1 VKVAFSRQQMMHGT
15 VHRPATEQRVRL
27 GATPDGRLTAMSMM
41 TITHADRRGFFTETS
56 SNFARNLYAAPNRL
70 TGHRLVRLD
79 LPVASAMRAPGEA
92 SGTLSLECAMDEMAE
107 KLGLDPVEFR
117 ILNEPQADPE
127 TGKPFS
133 IRQLVRCMREGAQQF
148 GWDRRNPTPG
158 AVREGRWSLGL
169 GMAAAIRGAPLLPA
183 RASFTADAEGVI
195 TVRQGM
201 TDIGTGTY
209 TVLAQIAAE
218 TLGVPL
224 GDVRV
229 EIGDSELPPA
239 PGSGGQFGAATAGSA
254 ALDAGMN
261 LRRAIAELA
270 VGDPASPLHGG
281 PGQDITFVDG
291 VIAIGNRSERLAD
304 LIRRNH
310 PDGLTV
316 EGGVEPAGD
325 ASNWSSHTYGAHFV
339 EVGVD
344 TVTGEVRT
352 RRMLGVFAAG
362 RILNWK
368 TARSQLTGGMIWG
381 VGSALTEGNTVDPRY
396 GSLINQDLAGYLV
409 PVQADIGELDAIML
423 DEVDDKANPMGIKGV
438 GELGISGAGAAVAN
452 AIYNACG
459 VRLRDYPIT
468 PDKIL
473 AALMAQGR

>member
-1 VKVAFSRQQMMHGT
+1 
-15 VHRPATEQRVRL
+15 
-27 GATPDGRLTAMSMM
+27 
-41 TITHADRRGFFTETS
+41 
-56 SNFARNLYAAPNRL
+56 
-70 TGHRLVRLD
+70 
-79 LPVASAMRAPGEA
+79 
-92 SGTLSLECAMDEMAE
+92 
-107 KLGLDPVEFR
+107 
-117 ILNEPQADPE
+117 
-127 TGKPFS
+127 
-133 IRQLVRCMREGAQQF
+133 
-148 GWDRRNPTPG
+148 
-158 AVREGRWSLGL
+158 
-169 GMAAAIRGAPLLPA
+169 
-183 RASFTADAEGVI
+183 
-195 TVRQGM
+195 
-201 TDIGTGTY
+201 
-209 TVLAQIAAE
+209 VLAQIAAE

-261 LRRAIAELA
+261 LRKAIAEIA
-270 VGDPASPLHGG
+270 VADAASPLFGG
-281 PGQDITFVDG
+281 PSEDITFQDG
-291 VIAIGNRSERLAD
+291 VIAIANRSERLSE
-304 LIRRNH
+304 LIRRNR
-310 PDGLTV
+310 PDGLTA
-316 EGGVEPAGD
+316 EGEIRPAAD
-325 ASNWSSHTYGAHFV
+325 AALWSSHTYGAHFV
-339 EVGVD
+339 EVAVD

-381 VGSALTEGNTVDPRY
+381 VGSALTEGNAVDPRY

-459 VRLRDYPIT
+459 VRVRDYPIT
-468 PDKIL
+468 PDKLL
-473 AALMAQGR
+473 AALG

>member
-1 VKVAFSRQQMMHGT
+1 MMHGT

-27 GATPDGRLTAMSMM
+27 GATPDGKLTAMSLM
-41 TITHADRRGFFTETS
+41 TITHCDRRGNFTEHA

-92 SGTLSLECAMDEMAE
+92 SGTLSLEVAMDELAE
-107 KLGLDPVEFR
+107 KLGMDPVELR
-117 ILNEPQADPE
+117 ILNEPESDPE

-133 IRQLVRCMREGAQQF
+133 IRQLVRCMREGAQTF
-148 GWDRRNPTPG
+148 GWDRRNPKVG
-158 AVREGRWSLGL
+158 QVRDGRWLVGM
-169 GMAAAIRGAPLLPA
+169 GMAAAIRGNFLLPA
-183 RASFTADAEGVI
+183 KASFTVDAEGVI

-261 LRRAIAELA
+261 LRKAIADLA
-270 VGDPASPLHGG
+270 CADPASPLYGG
-281 PGQDITFVDG
+281 PQEAISFQDG
-291 VIAIGNRSERLAD
+291 VIAIANRSERLSE
-304 LIRRNH
+304 LIRRNR
-310 PDGLTV
+310 PEGLTADGEV
-316 EGGVEPAGD
+316 RPAAD
-325 ASNWSSHTYGAHFV
+325 AAKWSSHTYGAHFV

-381 VGSALTEGNTVDPRY
+381 VASALTEGNAVDPRY
-396 GSLINQDLAGYLV
+396 GSLINQDLASYLV
-409 PVQADIGELDAIML
+409 PVQADIGALDAIML

-459 VRLRDYPIT
+459 VRVRDYPIT
-468 PDKIL
+468 PDKLL
-473 AALMAQGR
+473 AALG